1 MTDTDAP
8 TDERSE
14 ASAEAP
20 APEPSDPP
28 AATDPDVLAMDDA
41 LERGDHVEARAVAA
55 RLAVSDDPAT
65 REAGLAMLARLR
77 PDTGIVVVLA
87 ATGLLILALALG
99 YLGPRTYGGH

>member
-1 MTDTDAP
+1 MTDTDTP
-8 TDERSE
+8 TD
-14 ASAEAP
+14 AP
-20 APEPSDPP
+20 NETPAVEPADPP

-41 LERGDHVEARAVAA
+41 LERGDHVEARALAA

-65 REAGLAMLARLR
+65 RDAGLAMLARLK